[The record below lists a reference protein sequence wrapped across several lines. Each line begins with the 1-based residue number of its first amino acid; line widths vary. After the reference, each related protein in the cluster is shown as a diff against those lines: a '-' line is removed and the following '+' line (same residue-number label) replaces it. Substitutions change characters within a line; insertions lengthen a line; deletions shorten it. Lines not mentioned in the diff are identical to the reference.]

1 VKRRNVGVLESE
13 KLTASRLRIV
23 YGRAAVNETRVES
36 AAGPETTQSVTE
48 AVWSTLN
55 PVLSLARGVWL
66 IGLGSLVLAGE
77 QAGKLL
83 RMAADKGRQAEPLVT
98 GQLKRAE
105 ENVMQAVSGVGDR
118 LKGAAKICS
127 EAGEPAAGA
136 PEGREIPTKEDV
148 DRLVQR
154 LEELN
159 RKIDQLGSAQREL

>member
-1 VKRRNVGVLESE
+1 MNQ
-13 KLTASRLRIV
+13 
-23 YGRAAVNETRVES
+23 TRVES

-48 AVWSTLN
+48 AVWSALN
-55 PVLSLARGVWL
+55 PVLSLTRGVWL

-98 GQLKRAE
+98 GQLRRAE
-105 ENVMQAVSGVGDR
+105 ENVMQAVSGMGDR
-118 LKGAAKICS
+118 FKGAARLRS
-127 EAGEPAAGA
+127 EGEPAASA
-136 PEGREIPTKEDV
+136 LEGREIPTKEDV

-154 LEELN
+154 LDELN